1 MLNAAK
7 YGSRKTPS
15 KHKAEEHR
23 EVRVITKVEP
33 KTKEK
38 SKQ

>member
-7 YGSRKTPS
+7 YGSKTPS

-38 SKQ
+38 SKR